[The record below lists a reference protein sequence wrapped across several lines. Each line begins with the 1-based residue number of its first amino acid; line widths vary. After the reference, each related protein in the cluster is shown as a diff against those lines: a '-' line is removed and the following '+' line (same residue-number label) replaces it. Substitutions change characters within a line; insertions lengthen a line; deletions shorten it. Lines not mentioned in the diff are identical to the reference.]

1 VCAASTVL
9 GCLPV
14 GGPPAGQQVVH
25 DRTLTGAFFTP
36 AESGT
41 DPSFLFSTG
50 PYRAVGDDMSNFSG
64 AMVTDLYAHPYGQ
77 AVATAPGLTSLQPA
91 VENLAPIPWGA
102 VGRAPAT
109 DALARLFLVTFL
121 DQLMPDSGS
130 EPYYDH
136 PYKITRYDPRT
147 GMVGPVMPNAV
158 RFSPSRARVFAG
170 DASAG
175 TLFELQ
181 ASRDLTGVNGPIFIG
196 EDFYYVDAPPMN
208 KPGPPSGATLTRI
221 KPNAEPEVLLSSSG
235 WLSVTVVEGGQTPR
249 LLVRQIPATSA
260 LPGLFM
266 LDVDTLAITPLPS
279 DLANAGFLSTSAS
292 GRWLLFE
299 ITAAPSSGAEFPT
312 QTLTLVD
319 WTTGTRTDLSP
330 SLVGAMTLRSSS
342 PAEWRPG
349 HDELWIQTDDG
360 AFKVTEPGDL
370 VTAVSLAPGWGVAAL
385 QEAGTE
391 WFSIFT
397 RDGQH
402 WFSRSSDASAP
413 IYISSVDAPTSP
425 PVQINPEGTWPKP
438 YWSVGDG
445 RLLVGASVEDE
456 ARQELFLVDP
466 AAGAARALAGG
477 GQVVAVG
484 KTRAL
489 ALLAWD
495 GGRNCGALTLIDLAS
510 GAQTLLAE
518 DVYSVAVDPGHLAE
532 VPPDSDVLAPGTAIA
547 FLSRGRFAS
556 PYDGLWLTLLP

>member
-1 VCAASTVL
+1 L
-9 GCLPV
+9 
-14 GGPPAGQQVVH
+14 VH
-25 DRTLTGAFFTP
+25 DRTLTCAFFTP
-36 AESGT
+36 SESEAA
-41 DPSFLFSTG
+41 PSFLFSTA
-50 PYRAVGDDMSNFSG
+50 PYRAVGDMSNFSG
-64 AMVTDLYAHPYGQ
+64 ATVTDLFAHLYGQ

-91 VENLAPIPWGA
+91 VENLAPIALGA
-102 VGRAPAT
+102 VGRSPAT

-121 DQLMPDSGS
+121 EEATPDSS
-130 EPYYDH
+130 SVPPYDRPS
-136 PYKITRYDPRT
+136 PYRITRYDPRT
-147 GMVGPVMPNAV
+147 GMVGPVMPNTV
-158 RFSPSRARVFAG
+158 HFSPSRARVFAG

-181 ASRDLTGVNGPIFIG
+181 ASRDVTGVNGPIFIG
-196 EDFYYVDAPPMN
+196 EDFYYVDAPPIN

-221 KPNAEPEVLLSSSG
+221 KPNAEPEVLLTSSG
-235 WLSVTVVEGGQTPR
+235 WLSVDVVEGGQTPR
-249 LLVRQIPATSA
+249 LLVHQSPATSA

-266 LDVDTLAITPLPS
+266 LDVDTLASTPLPS
-279 DLANAGFLSTSAS
+279 DLANAGFLSASAS
-292 GRWLLFE
+292 GRWLLFSAS
-299 ITAAPSSGAEFPT
+299 AAPSSGAGFPT

-319 WTTGTRTDLSP
+319 WTTGARTDLSP
-330 SLVGAMTLRSSS
+330 SLVGAMTLSSSS

-360 AFKVTEPGDL
+360 TFKITEPGDL
-370 VTAVSLAPGWGVAAL
+370 VTAVSLAPGWGAAAL

-466 AAGAARALAGG
+466 AAGTARALAGG

-518 DVYSVAVDPGHLAE
+518 DVYLVAVDPGHLAE
-532 VPPDSDVLAPGTAIA
+532 VPPESDVLAPGTAIA

-556 PYDGLWLTLLP
+556 PYDGLWVTLLP